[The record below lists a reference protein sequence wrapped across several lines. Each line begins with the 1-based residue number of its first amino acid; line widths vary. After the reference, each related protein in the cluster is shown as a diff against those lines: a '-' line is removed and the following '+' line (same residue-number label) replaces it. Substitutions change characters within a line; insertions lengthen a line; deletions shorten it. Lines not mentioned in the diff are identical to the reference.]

1 MNLYKILFTHTAP
14 KDTKEGLMTYLLAN
28 NDEQVYSFIDKEYN
42 YECWK
47 NNEEDTDREL
57 IEIYDEHYNVIGTK
71 TFKEYILE
79 IKGEMND
86 ESYDYSDAYYGI
98 TLYGWEL
105 LEENVSYDFT
115 EMIKLGIIAN
125 I

>member
-1 MNLYKILFTHTAP
+1 
-14 KDTKEGLMTYLLAN
+14 MTYLLAN